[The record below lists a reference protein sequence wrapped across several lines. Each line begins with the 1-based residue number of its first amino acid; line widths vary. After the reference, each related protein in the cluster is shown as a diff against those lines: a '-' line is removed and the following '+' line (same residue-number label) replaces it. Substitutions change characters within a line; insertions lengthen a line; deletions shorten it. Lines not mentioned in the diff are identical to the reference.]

1 MQWTLVAYR
10 SPFTADLWEI
20 PSAKELTRQ
29 EHERVIDFYMKEERA
44 GKIWLMQRRVGQ
56 RGENTFELV
65 YKKKARR
72 SKLRGIDTTGNAQA
86 GKENLSIK

>member
-10 SPFTADLWEI
+10 SPFTGDLWEI

-29 EHERVIDFYMKEERA
+29 EHNRVIDFYMKEERA

-72 SKLRGIDTTGNAQA
+72 PRKRASGSAGSSEA
-86 GKENLSIK
+86 GKENLSIQ